1 MDNFREGM
9 MRLGAGNWSQ
19 EQCVEKVEEML
30 RRAIIHQED
39 LWGMLMLH
47 SSDQDHQLGPSSST
61 MMQMR
66 DRLPGVS
73 GENVNCD
80 QVCIIPP
87 IVFRALKA
95 KLENSMDWSHLALC
109 RLKEILSQTASA
121 PPCVDPAMTA
131 PAATLVIDSSAA
143 GIRQLAMRFRGQY
156 EDLPIKPESRM
167 TQSSS
172 AVKQAPAPGISSSSS
187 KLKLHTPL
195 SPLHVPLIQENLS
208 SSPHPFTAGQQL
220 FSCFSAGRSGP
231 STVAESPLS
240 SYLFAGIDHMNIP
253 NSAAA
258 PTATAA
264 GDQSVLTSESLNLQA
279 GDVVPMPQQL
289 LMDSTDPW
297 PAVHASGELFL
308 SGNFADPVLT
318 REHHL
323 QSGQSC
329 MTSSTTCRS
338 LDAAPHDAAI
348 RSYDQLSGAAAAG
361 AEAFKL
367 AATRGKTENSEQSVP
382 EASAASYIERASLKT
397 GNPIRPAKRE
407 RDQQASAEVE
417 HKYSE
422 VQYQRLGDEGKKG
435 IPDDGHRGW
444 KKYGNKTI
452 QNANFCRG
460 YYKCSVK
467 ECNAKKTVQPT
478 DEDPSLFEVTYVG
491 EHTCSSSSNA
501 GSAAHRR
508 KRLQRMS
515 IKAVTTAA
523 GAVVAT
529 ENNDSRV
536 FSSAVNT
543 STTAPPT
550 TTNAGTTAAAETSWS
565 RDQWQIIPTTGRSSQ
580 QQQVFTTAVTTTTI
594 TQGGSSDVEE
604 ELETSIEGRGSTDST
619 STSCTAGSDDDDDWA
634 RNLEA
639 AAAAADEDG
648 GDQTDDIDSYLNG
661 SSADGSGY
669 ALISGYLQND
679 DGLNNSK
686 HLSDSSESL
695 WTDLMQSSENLTA
708 QISNL
713 LTIELQ
719 S

>member
-1 MDNFREGM
+1 M
-9 MRLGAGNWSQ
+9 
-19 EQCVEKVEEML
+19 
-30 RRAIIHQED
+30 ED
-39 LWGMLMLH
+39 HHFWVH
-47 SSDQDHQLGPSSST
+47 KKK
-61 MMQMR
+61 
-66 DRLPGVS
+66 
-73 GENVNCD
+73 ENVVNKN
-80 QVCIIPP
+80 QGWEP
-87 IVFRALKA
+87 IQQKYKA
-95 KLENSMDWSHLALC
+95 NEN
-109 RLKEILSQTASA
+109 T
-121 PPCVDPAMTA
+121 
-131 PAATLVIDSSAA
+131 
-143 GIRQLAMRFRGQY
+143 
-156 EDLPIKPESRM
+156 
-167 TQSSS
+167 
-172 AVKQAPAPGISSSSS
+172 
-187 KLKLHTPL
+187 
-195 SPLHVPLIQENLS
+195 N
-208 SSPHPFTAGQQL
+208 
-220 FSCFSAGRSGP
+220 
-231 STVAESPLS
+231 
-240 SYLFAGIDHMNIP
+240 
-253 NSAAA
+253 
-258 PTATAA
+258 
-264 GDQSVLTSESLNLQA
+264 
-279 GDVVPMPQQL
+279 
-289 LMDSTDPW
+289 
-297 PAVHASGELFL
+297 
-308 SGNFADPVLT
+308 
-318 REHHL
+318 
-323 QSGQSC
+323 
-329 MTSSTTCRS
+329 
-338 LDAAPHDAAI
+338 AAPHDAAI

-367 AATRGKTENSEQSVP
+367 AATRGKTENSEQSMMDL
-382 EASAASYIERASLKT
+382 SC
-397 GNPIRPAKRE
+397 

-536 FSSAVNT
+536 VSSAVNT
-543 STTAPPT
+543 STTATPT

-619 STSCTAGSDDDDDWA
+619 STSCTAASDDDDDWA

-695 WTDLMQSSENLTA
+695 WTDLMQSSENLTE